1 MNAGKYF
8 SSKERDGSQLLKE
21 SMQEMVKWPEGR
33 SKSLEE
39 ETARSKKAGVIGK
52 LSENFLAVLQSDNI
66 KGKNHVC
73 VAEQMFRLLT

>member
-1 MNAGKYF
+1 MYAGKYF

-52 LSENFLAVLQSDNI
+52 LSENFWPYYNQTTSKEKTMSV
-66 KGKNHVC
+66 
-73 VAEQMFRLLT
+73 